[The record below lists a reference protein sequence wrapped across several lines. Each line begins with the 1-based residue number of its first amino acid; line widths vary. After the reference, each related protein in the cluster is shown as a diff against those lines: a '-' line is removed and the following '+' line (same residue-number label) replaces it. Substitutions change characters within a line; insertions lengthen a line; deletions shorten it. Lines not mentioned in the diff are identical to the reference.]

1 LMLIDLIRTHG
12 YAAATKQAAQLGS
25 MLRAMAYIDEQ
36 FCTAVSLSDIAAAAG
51 LTPTYFST
59 LFKQLNGTSL
69 WEYIT
74 VKRVEKAAS
83 LISSPAFDGTMLSV
97 ASLCGFNNT
106 ANFNKA
112 FKKVTGMTPTDFR
125 RMGEIA

>member
-1 LMLIDLIRTHG
+1 MQSRKTQKEIGELHTPAGRVL
-12 YAAATKQAAQLGS
+12 
-25 MLRAMAYIDEQ
+25 LRAMAYIDEQ
-36 FCTAVSLSDIAAAAG
+36 FCTAVSLSDIAAAG
-51 LTPTYFST
+51 LTPTYFSA

-83 LISSPAFDGTMLSV
+83 LISLPAFDGTMLSV

-125 RMGEIA
+125 RMGETA